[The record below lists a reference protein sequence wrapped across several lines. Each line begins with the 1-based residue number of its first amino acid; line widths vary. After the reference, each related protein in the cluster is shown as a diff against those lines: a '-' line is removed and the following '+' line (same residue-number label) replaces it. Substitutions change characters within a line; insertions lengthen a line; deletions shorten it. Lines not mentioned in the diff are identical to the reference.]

1 MIVKK
6 VYAVLLL
13 ISSMSTVQ
21 AVPAKKI
28 LTKAGNTVKSA
39 INTAA
44 YYKDRVLMG
53 NKSDAVAAH
62 VKRIKKSN
70 LKNDS
75 RAGEKVQKFLS
86 KANKESVRSV
96 PEGPLTIGGKNSVDD
111 INKLMNSEKPPKDSE
126 LILANSQSEESL
138 RTLKKQFPVYC
149 SPSALT
155 ETCQNLLRSGDE
167 AKLRMVKNAFNV
179 DDFFTQNLKA
189 KNKGNE
195 KALQSIN
202 KIFLGGKSE
211 IFASDVSRAK
221 TPKELK
227 KIVTELEKQPN
238 NAQVIEASLHASL
251 GDPKRFFMQTEA
263 CKSIC
268 QNNHDII
275 KNLYST
281 ILKDKDE
288 TFLAQQSSRI
298 RNLTIGF
305 KDVIQKDA
313 GLQKTIEDLFAQN
326 SADLKKF
333 NTLIKSA

>member
-1 MIVKK
+1 MILKK

-13 ISSMSTVQ
+13 ISAMSTVQ

-28 LTKAGNTVKSA
+28 LTKVGNTLKNTK
-39 INTAA
+39 NTAA
-44 YYKDRVLMG
+44 YYKDRIVMQD
-53 NKSDAVAAH
+53 KSKAVDAH
-62 VKRIKKSN
+62 VERIKKSN
-70 LKNDS
+70 LSDQS
-75 RAGEKVQKFLS
+75 RADKKVQKFLS

-111 INKLMNSEKPPKDSE
+111 IKKLMNSEKPPKDSE

-138 RTLKKQFPVYC
+138 RTLKKEFPVYC

-167 AKLRMVKNAFNV
+167 AKLRMVKNAFDV

-189 KNKGNE
+189 KNKDNE

-202 KIFLGGKSE
+202 KIFLGDKSE

-238 NAQVIEASLHASL
+238 NAQVIEASLYGSL
-251 GDPKRFFMQTEA
+251 GDRNKFFLQTDA
-263 CKSIC
+263 FKPICK
-268 QNNHDII
+268 NNPDII
-275 KNLYST
+275 KNLFT
-281 ILKDKDE
+281 TVVKDTSDTASNQK
-288 TFLAQQSSRI
+288 SSRI

-313 GLQKTIEDLFAQN
+313 GLQQTIRDLFAHN
-326 SADLKKF
+326 PADLKKF
-333 NTLIKSA
+333 NSLIKSA